1 MSEKTQEAIFAREV
15 QRRVDDLIEW
25 VIASSPSP
33 DNKRKL
39 SREDF
44 QSVKQTLCS
53 LATGDTN
60 LQLLEPEPEQGGAQY
75 INDNPAPWP

>member
-1 MSEKTQEAIFAREV
+1 MSDKTQEAIFAREV
-15 QRRVDDLIEW
+15 QRRVEDLITWIIEN
-25 VIASSPSP
+25 SP
-33 DNKRKL
+33 DKNRVL

-44 QSVKQTLCS
+44 HDAKQNLCGIV
-53 LATGDTN
+53 AGDTN

>member
-1 MSEKTQEAIFAREV
+1 MSDKTQEAIFAREV
-15 QRRVDDLIEW
+15 QRRVDDLITWIIE
-25 VIASSPSP
+25 SSPEK
-33 DNKRKL
+33 KRAL

-44 QSVKQTLCS
+44 QNAKQNFCGI
-53 LATGDTN
+53 AAGDTN

>member
-1 MSEKTQEAIFAREV
+1 MSEKAQEAIFAREV
-15 QRRVDDLIEW
+15 QRRIDDLVDWI
-25 VIASSPSP
+25 VASSP
-33 DNKRKL
+33 DKKRNL

-44 QSVKQTLCS
+44 QSIKKTLCS
-53 LATGDTN
+53 LAAGDTN